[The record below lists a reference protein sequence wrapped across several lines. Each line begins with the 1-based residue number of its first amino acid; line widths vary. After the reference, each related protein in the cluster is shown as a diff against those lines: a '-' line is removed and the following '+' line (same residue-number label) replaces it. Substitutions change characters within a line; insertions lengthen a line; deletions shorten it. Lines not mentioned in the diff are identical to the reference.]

1 MTGADDPSRAL
12 FRRAEL
18 DAERLVARLR
28 MGIAIALAGVFLLAV
43 IAPGAPDD
51 PVLMRQWLFAG
62 VTLTAYFLLGLA
74 SYVAERR
81 GRYRPWMSWLTVTG
95 DCAFLHLSLWLAL
108 GNTGLAGG
116 YLVALPSIWLA
127 PAVLAFGALRFN
139 PLLQAYV
146 LILVASG
153 FAAMGAVGFVAPLAE
168 HQPPPPALNLFF
180 SSPPNVMRL
189 AMLTLAGAVLVVAS
203 VRARRLLARSIAETR
218 RRMNLT
224 RYLPQEIAGRLAEG
238 GLDELRRGERR
249 QVAVLFVDIRDFTG
263 LTEAMA
269 PDAIGA
275 LATDFRRRVALA
287 AGATG
292 GVIDKFVGDAAMVV
306 FGLDD
311 APPDARRP
319 AAAALACARVLVKE
333 MAGATPPLRV
343 GVGVHWGEAYCGAIG
358 DESRLEFTVLGDV
371 VNVAARLEAL
381 TKAAGAA
388 IVVSADALAAAGADP
403 LRDGWRPLPPTEI
416 RGRAGGL
423 DLYGA
428 DG

>member
-1 MTGADDPSRAL
+1 MTGVGDPSHAL

-28 MGIAIALAGVFLLAV
+28 MGIAAALAGVFLIAV
-43 IAPGAPDD
+43 IAPGAPAD

-74 SYVAERR
+74 SYFAERR

-108 GNTGLAGG
+108 GNTGLSGG

-146 LILVASG
+146 LILVAAG
-153 FAAMGAVGFVAPLAE
+153 FAALGAIGFAPPADRL
-168 HQPPPPALNLFF
+168 PPPEALNLFF
-180 SSPPNVMRL
+180 SPPPNVMRL

-203 VRARRLLARSIAETR
+203 LRARRLLARSIAETR

-249 QVAVLFVDIRDFTG
+249 QVAVLFVDIRDFTRM
-263 LTEAMA
+263 TETMA
-269 PDAIGA
+269 PEAIGA
-275 LATDFRRRVALA
+275 LATDFRRSVAVA

-292 GVIDKFVGDAAMVV
+292 GVIDKFIGDAAMVV
-306 FGLDD
+306 FGLGD
-311 APPDARRP
+311 APQKARHP
-319 AAAALACARVLVKE
+319 AAAALACARMLVKD
-333 MAGATPPLRV
+333 MASAGPPLRV
-343 GVGVHWGEAYCGAIG
+343 GVGVHWGDAYCGAIG

-371 VNVAARLEAL
+371 VNVAARLEEL
-381 TKAAGAA
+381 TKSAGAA
-388 IVVSADALAAAGADP
+388 IVASADALAAAGAEP
-403 LRDGWRPLPPTEI
+403 GRDGWRALPSTEI
-416 RGRAGGL
+416 RGRSGAL
-423 DLYGA
+423 ALYGA